1 MEENKQITENKITY
15 GEILKAVDKLPEEEK
30 DMILNFMKVEELR
43 NILNTTESADKYSM
57 DLLAFAR
64 FYASISDIIQRLSR
78 YIRNPESEVD
88 VMMRE
93 YDSLG
98 VAEKKEIATN
108 LLCRNEFLEN
118 AHEYIRDGFNKWA
131 KINPNLKALTGGLLK
146 LTESCV
152 KLMKYNHTTNAPR
165 LEVKK

>member
-1 MEENKQITENKITY
+1 MEGSKQITENKITY
-15 GEILKAVDKLPEEEK
+15 SEILKAVDKLPEEEK
-30 DMILNFMKVEELR
+30 EMILNFMKVEELR
-43 NILNTTESADKYSM
+43 NILNTCESADKYSM

-64 FYASISDIIQRLSR
+64 FYAFIADVIQRLSGI
-78 YIRNPESEVD
+78 IRNPESEVD
-88 VMMRE
+88 VIMKE

-118 AHEYIRDGFNKWA
+118 AHEYIRDGFNKWTN
-131 KINPNLKALTGGLLK
+131 INPNLKALTGGLLK

-152 KLMKYNHTTNAPR
+152 KLMKYNHMGKVN
-165 LEVKK
+165 E